1 MVSYWSFN
9 FFYQPFG
16 TIKKEM
22 MTFSTKKKKKKKERK
37 KWWQTIKNMRSLN
50 LLPSQQKF
58 WGKRNKIKYIDIKK
72 KCMSAYSTHIRVR
85 IILE

>member
-22 MTFSTKKKKKKKERK
+22 MTFPTKKKKKKERK